1 MIILGN
7 MRSYELVLVLKSD
20 LTDSEKKKI
29 LENVKSY
36 LTNLKVSKEDEW
48 GVRELSYEIKKQ
60 KEGLYVKLELQGEN
74 IPLDLEKKLITSD
87 NILRHLLMRKN

>member
-1 MIILGN
+1 

-20 LTDSEKKKI
+20 LAEADKKKV

-36 LTNLKVSKEDEW
+36 LTNLKISKQEEW
-48 GVRELSYEIKKQ
+48 GVKDLSYQIKKQ
-60 KEGLYVKLELQGEN
+60 KEGLYVKLELEGEN

-87 NILRHLLMRKN
+87 NILRHLLLRKN

>member
-1 MIILGN
+1 

-20 LTDSEKKKI
+20 LTEGDKKKI

-36 LTNLKVSKEDEW
+36 LTNLKISKQEEW
-48 GVRELSYEIKKQ
+48 GVKELSYEIKKQ
-60 KEGLYVKLELQGEN
+60 KEGLYIKLDLEGEN

-87 NILRHLLMRKN
+87 NILRHLLLRKN